1 MVYITCASFELR
13 SLNQK
18 CIRRHQS
25 TRPCHVMSQK
35 DYSGEENIWGKNG
48 ENVFD
53 KDQTLYYG
61 LIHCAKNEW
70 KSHLK
75 SGVTEA
81 RRAEGTNMSTNYLF
95 EFWRQK
101 SDIFLIFLDSVKVC
115 KVTQDTG
122 TLNRFPLFKRTF
134 ELFCEFCPD
143 LAKPRKRKFQLSK
156 TGKSS
161 LVKV

>member
-1 MVYITCASFELR
+1 MAYLSIRTSWLWKFIRWVVEDWNVWQDYSSFVNEIKDDKMVYITCASFELR

-61 LIHCAKNEW
+61 IHCQKW
-70 KSHLK
+70 MKK
-75 SGVTEA
+75 FFGVTEA
-81 RRAEGTNMSTNYLF
+81 GIWIFTLKIWYFPHIF
-95 EFWRQK
+95 EFCH
-101 SDIFLIFLDSVKVC
+101 SV
-115 KVTQDTG
+115 
-122 TLNRFPLFKRTF
+122 
-134 ELFCEFCPD
+134 
-143 LAKPRKRKFQLSK
+143 
-156 TGKSS
+156 
-161 LVKV
+161 

>member
-61 LIHCAKNEW
+61 IHCQKRMKKVLQSNRGPNLNFRAKN
-70 KSHLK
+70 L
-75 SGVTEA
+75 
-81 RRAEGTNMSTNYLF
+81 
-95 EFWRQK
+95 
-101 SDIFLIFLDSVKVC
+101 IFSLIFLDSVKVC